1 MSPARTRQISTGI
14 KVLGL
19 VLLGA
24 LVAQRLDPGAVSEA
38 FHGSVGQIWAAVLL
52 FMAAM
57 VFRVAK
63 WVVQARATGFEFR
76 WVSLVHG
83 FLWGILLGVVTPMR
97 LGEMYRFGALRKHGA
112 PLSGPDL
119 GLAAAA
125 LVLEK
130 SYEVLTLTML
140 VAAGATVAVPVWWV
154 GAILWGCVAIG
165 AALGLGN
172 VPVPTL
178 PGRLGAVLGTL
189 KSARDVLTVPQR
201 LFIVGCTLVAN
212 LLNLV
217 GAAFVY
223 RMFGD
228 IGWTKLLFGLPVV
241 AFSSAVPITISG
253 FGLREMASMQVFG
266 RSGYPESAAAVAATL
281 VCLGTNILPALT
293 AFLLEPFL
301 PKREGLPKQ
310 HD

>member
-1 MSPARTRQISTGI
+1 MSPERTRQISTAV

-19 VLLGA
+19 LLLVV
-24 LVAQRLDPGAVSEA
+24 LVAQRLDPRSVAGA
-38 FHGSVGQIWAAVLL
+38 FHGTASQIGAAVVL

-63 WVVQARATGFEFR
+63 WLVQARATGFEFR
-76 WVSLVHG
+76 LVSLIHG

-112 PLSGPDL
+112 PLAGADL

-140 VAAGATVAVPVWWV
+140 VAAGATVALPVWWV
-154 GAILWGCVAIG
+154 GAGLWGCVAMG

-172 VPVPTL
+172 VPVPNL
-178 PGRLGAVLGTL
+178 PGRLGTVLGTL
-189 KSARDVLTVPQR
+189 KSARDVLSVPQR
-201 LFIVGCTLVAN
+201 LYIVGCTLVAN

-228 IGWTKLLFGLPVV
+228 IEWAKLLFGLPVV
-241 AFSSAVPITISG
+241 AFSSAIPITISG

-266 RSGYPESAAAVAATL
+266 SSGYPESAAAVAATL
-281 VCLGTNILPALT
+281 VFLGTNILPALA
-293 AFLLEPFL
+293 AFLLEPFVS
-301 PKREGLPKQ
+301 KREVPSKRQ
-310 HD
+310 D